1 MRRTDEAFKNEL
13 FRRYGQ
19 YKKNRRNLRILAAAP
34 GAVSL
39 VLICA
44 LLIVP
49 NLDLWQSLEPAGD
62 QINDVNPSKDPGDND
77 TPSTGA
83 NVPDLE
89 EPDPT
94 EPTWDVFAPD
104 VNLDGMSP
112 TDPFYPALRALMT
125 MHVRKDGIRIISP
138 SSYFPQMDFT
148 PSEQDELE
156 AVIEAL
162 EALLKS
168 PVQKPS
174 VNVDTLDAPSYTLRF
189 NGTYN
194 PSMVGGVVASYLS
207 YQFELKDGKY
217 LRCYLKNNGVWEDW
231 YEIDPEQAK
240 ALTDLLCPGIFD
252 DDYIP
257 EFEQNPFVHL
267 YEFSPETVTITDK
280 DGQTVTVTDSNW
292 LGKLKNALLILSY
305 EGVSRKEVNEH
316 ADQVTYSLTFD
327 DWMTAEFKDSF
338 CRVTNGHWFCS
349 ETFEMNYAAFEAVR
363 DLLDNALQ
371 GHIDSTPPESDRPY
385 LDLLDELQYTEVD
398 SIKVTAGDQSFT
410 YEGDEAEWR
419 LDHLKN
425 LLASA
430 SARNDAVDP
439 DSGETITIEVTGR
452 PLPRIPGDDVPDVIY
467 DYTFELHERRFLRYN
482 NDGWYEIDSKLAGVL
497 LESFGVD
504 PPPSTAPAGTTPS
517 EAFDLL
523 ETFAPDRIE
532 AAISSYYENSRT
544 ITDKAEI
551 GSIVELLKKLVRGG
565 GIELADIVDEPSGK
579 HRYTIRLQNDAEGLD
594 LTFEF
599 VEPYIRI
606 INGENVG
613 DWYKVDITVTG
624 AESLFPALGVNLDH
638 SDQLFKTLYGGL
650 VMLNQIDVHTI
661 TATWIDKAA
670 VGDREELLS
679 LSYGDDPA
687 TKQAI
692 IDALEAILNGI
703 GEEADEGYV
712 NNLNTQRLIIDLS
725 GNPSPEYPGQNYD
738 TWVREYTFEIAD
750 GKYLRY
756 TGYAE
761 PTGESG
767 QSGWYA
773 IDSDA
778 QNALLELIES
788 ARPSVTPPESSV
800 QPISP
805 VPNPLTPLFTENKL
819 SSITVR
825 NDLSLSATLGSDD
838 AELIARIGDTL
849 TSLVCYDSS
858 QVDVDAISRLRPY
871 KLKLTFA
878 DGNTAEI
885 DFRSEYFFFDGAWY
899 FIDSTDWQVLEVLLQ
914 AAYNTRGPLSEWT
927 IDSYA
932 LTQTETYVWANNA
945 LQKSVTVTDA
955 GLLQEIGDLLVK
967 FNEHAFLPNN
977 TTLAWLIENDPT
989 KFAGSPALYYVVEL
1003 VTHKAYAF
1011 ILYDR
1016 YLFANGVWW
1025 EIVPADYTAYFEEY
1039 LCLLESYLCGDPSTS
1054 AADKLFGN
1062 AKIAEIV
1069 VNTKVA
1075 GNYNV
1080 ISDAD
1085 RVKQIT
1091 TLLDA
1096 TMLKPANSD
1105 NLESLY
1111 YNKSSLYPLSY
1122 EVVFS
1127 DGEQKYVCVLWESSF
1142 GGHLRI
1148 NDVWYTMSES
1158 AFGKL
1163 KEALAVPSEPLSSF
1177 GELLE
1182 TSVPTAINVDYTTNG
1197 QYCTGSASFL
1207 SWNDEGEAKL
1217 TRILDFLRTLKLTP
1231 ADDQSLTGEQ
1241 LHVYFTYL
1249 HNSFYT
1255 FNLCGRTLNIDGH
1268 GTYQISESDAVTLHA
1283 LLTDSE
1289 GFDAASNPI
1298 KPLLVGA
1305 EIQTMSAA
1313 RYYSSEEATIT
1324 EAKDS
1329 GAYILAMT
1337 ELLSSLTLSDTAR
1350 QPLTADTLDLT
1361 VNFTCTTDRDSDIH
1375 NQLAFQLHNGRYL
1388 YLQVTPGASY
1398 WYEIPTAEGEALI
1411 SLVEGMR

>member
-49 NLDLWQSLEPAGD
+49 NLDLWQSLEPAGN

-77 TPSTGA
+77 TPSIGA

-89 EPDPT
+89 EPDSNPLR
-94 EPTWDVFAPD
+94 PNIDISGIAPS
-104 VNLDGMSP
+104 L
-112 TDPFYPALRALMT
+112 PFYEAFVALRNLSITPQDVIFAAPSLSSPQLSHTAADNNEM
-125 MHVRKDGIRIISP
+125 DAII
-138 SSYFPQMDFT
+138 D
-148 PSEQDELE
+148 
-156 AVIEAL
+156 AL
-162 EALLKS
+162 EAILKGKVTEVEHS
-168 PVQKPS
+168 TVTK
-174 VNVDTLDAPSYTLRF
+174 LDALTYTLSF
-189 NGTYN
+189 TG
-194 PSMVGGVVASYLS
+194 ASTL
-207 YQFELKDGKY
+207 QFQIKDGKY
-217 LRCYLKNNGVWEDW
+217 LRSSDPKWGTWDDWCEVDPALVKQLTDLFDPNIFESDYAPTLPQAPLATVFDGTAPRYINVIKGDQRIFIYDTDWHARLQDAMLAMRFDTVSYDEASKYTGGERYTLYFNSHQIEFNGTYYRVDDGFWLAGEAAEMNNVPMAIVCDMLEDALSGET
-231 YEIDPEQAK
+231 YHKTVRETAK
-240 ALTDLLCPGIFD
+240 ALFDLEY
-252 DDYIP
+252 DYDVYNIDAALYLG
-257 EFEQNPFVHL
+257 NP
-267 YEFSPETVTITDK
+267 
-280 DGQTVTVTDSNW
+280 
-292 LGKLKNALLILSY
+292 
-305 EGVSRKEVNEH
+305 
-316 ADQVTYSLTFD
+316 
-327 DWMTAEFKDSF
+327 
-338 CRVTNGHWFCS
+338 
-349 ETFEMNYAAFEAVR
+349 
-363 DLLDNALQ
+363 NALQ
-371 GHIDSTPPESDRPY
+371 GIIT
-385 LDLLDELQYTEVD
+385 
-398 SIKVTAGDQSFT
+398 
-410 YEGDEAEWR
+410 
-419 LDHLKN
+419 
-425 LLASA
+425 
-430 SARNDAVDP
+430 DAA
-439 DSGETITIEVTGR
+439 TIANTIEQLEALLQTIEGAGI
-452 PLPRIPGDDVPDVIY
+452 PDEDLPADQPIYYSLSPHLNVHDGDASMTTYIIQFRKDGY
-467 DYTFELHERRFLRYN
+467 LRYAGGERLN
-482 NDGWYEIDSKLAGVL
+482 RFSTTDWYKVDASKAQALTALVEAYCTPL
-497 LESFGVD
+497 ETLESFGID
-504 PPPSTAPAGTTPS
+504 APPSTAPAGTTPS

-551 GSIVELLKKLVRGG
+551 GSIVELLKNLVRGV
-565 GIELADIVDEPSGK
+565 GIELADIVDEPGGK

-594 LTFEF
+594 FTFEF

-661 TATWIDKAA
+661 TATWSEKATISYQK
-670 VGDREELLS
+670 ELLS

-692 IDALEAILNGI
+692 IDALETILNGV

-712 NNLNTQRLIIDLS
+712 TSLNTYQLIIDLS

-738 TWVREYTFEIAD
+738 TWVREYTIVIAN
-750 GKYLRY
+750 GYLCY
-756 TGYAE
+756 TGYTE

-778 QNALLELIES
+778 QNSLLELIES

-819 SSITVR
+819 SSITVQ

-885 DFRSEYFFFDGAWY
+885 DFRSEFFFFDGAWY

-932 LTQTETYVWANNA
+932 LTQAETHVWANNA
-945 LQKSVTVTDA
+945 LQKSITVTDA
-955 GLLQEIGDLLVK
+955 GLLQEIGDLLLK

-977 TTLAWLIENDPT
+977 TTLAWLIENEPA
-989 KFAGSPALYYVVEL
+989 KFANSPALYYVVEL
-1003 VTHKAYAF
+1003 VTQKAYAF
-1011 ILYDR
+1011 VLYDR
-1016 YLFANGVWW
+1016 YLYANGVWW

-1039 LCLLESYLCGDPSTS
+1039 LCLLESYLCGDLSTS
-1054 AADKLFGN
+1054 ATDKLFGD
-1062 AKIAEIV
+1062 AKITEIV

-1091 TLLDA
+1091 
-1096 TMLKPANSD
+1096 
-1105 NLESLY
+1105 
-1111 YNKSSLYPLSY
+1111 
-1122 EVVFS
+1122 
-1127 DGEQKYVCVLWESSF
+1127 
-1142 GGHLRI
+1142 
-1148 NDVWYTMSES
+1148 
-1158 AFGKL
+1158 
-1163 KEALAVPSEPLSSF
+1163 
-1177 GELLE
+1177 
-1182 TSVPTAINVDYTTNG
+1182 TAINVDYTTNG